1 MGLAAFP
8 TLNEET
14 GTMADPRI
22 STNAAHFSF
31 ARIPVDQL
39 DPSPA
44 TSADGSEAS
53 LQRIPRLHGRADAE
67 PACKPP
73 ARAGLQ
79 WKPGLSAPP
88 ELVARQTM
96 LQALTRQDRDGMP
109 PLIAAMLDG
118 DYDFALELLAAGAS
132 PSRQCA
138 LLRHPAGTRRV
149 DPGTSALT
157 LLAQHPVPVDF
168 VKSFLAEIARHQQH
182 QQLNDSD
189 GFGQTPLGLAVCNRD
204 TELTALLLQA
214 GADPNHADRRG
225 DTPLCLAV
233 RWGDTACVAQLLDA
247 GARPDLPDGHDDAPL
262 TIAARVENRDLLLQ
276 LRAHRAD
283 AALNLHYRRALD
295 ACYRRSDI
303 ETLTRLSALS
313 PLCQREVA
321 AFLLDRLVP
330 LAQPAAEQDSAA
342 EDGGEASSDSE
353 SSGGVAREEA
363 PGDSFAARLRALAPL
378 LSDEQ
383 LGELALA
390 TTSAPGDAA
399 ESALALVRGPLP
411 SALLQA
417 LRQKA
422 ARHGKAQ
429 VYEWAARRDPD
440 LLNGDDAALSRE
452 LRAAVAAGSVGRAQA
467 LVAAGARFGP
477 IPKPSSESD

>member
-1 MGLAAFP
+1 
-8 TLNEET
+8 
-14 GTMADPRI
+14 MADPRI
-22 STNAAHFSF
+22 PTHAVRLSF
-31 ARIPVDQL
+31 ARTPVDQL

-44 TSADGSEAS
+44 SSADSSEAS
-53 LQRIPRLHGRADAE
+53 LQRIPRLHGGSGAE

-88 ELVARQTM
+88 ELVTRQTM

-132 PSRQCA
+132 ASRQCA
-138 LLRHPAGTRRV
+138 LLRHPAGARRV

-157 LLAQHPVPVDF
+157 LLAQHTVPLDF
-168 VKSFLAEIARHQQH
+168 VKSFLAEFARRQQH
-182 QQLNDSD
+182 QQLNESD
-189 GFGQTPLGLAVCNRD
+189 GFGQTVLGLAVCNRD
-204 TELTALLLQA
+204 TELIALLLQA

-233 RWGDTACVAQLLDA
+233 RWGDAACVAQLLDA

-262 TIAARVENRDLLLQ
+262 TIAARAENRDLLLQ

-295 ACYRRSDI
+295 ACYRRSDV
-303 ETLTRLSALS
+303 ETLARLSALS

-321 AFLLDRLVP
+321 AYLLDRLVP
-330 LAQPAAEQDSAA
+330 LAQPAAQQDSDT
-342 EDGGEASSDSE
+342 EDGGAASSDSE
-353 SSGGVAREEA
+353 SSEGAEQEEA

-378 LSDEQ
+378 FNDEQ

-390 TTSAPGDAA
+390 TISSPGDEA

-422 ARHGKAQ
+422 ARHGKGQ
-429 VYEWAARRDPD
+429 VYGWAARRDPD

-452 LRAAVAAGSVGRAQA
+452 LRLAVAAGSIARAQA
-467 LVAAGARFGP
+467 LVTAGARYGA
-477 IPKPSSESD
+477 IPQPSSASD